1 MRVYLAAQMIAKKYN
16 CETGRHMNLFISW
29 QTRAHTRNARNRFS
43 STLYIFYGMILLM
56 FVYAIYIL
64 YVYIFSVRQNDRIRI
79 NICFQTMTRAG
90 EIVPYTQLSIFVG
103 RVVWGEIQAG
113 SKWFYNDV
121 VWCWCRT
128 NSYLILIQNAYFA
141 KNYVDY
147 DWKVS
152 LFFSYIPPIS

>member
-1 MRVYLAAQMIAKKYN
+1 MY
-16 CETGRHMNLFISW
+16 
-29 QTRAHTRNARNRFS
+29 
-43 STLYIFYGMILLM
+43 TL
-56 FVYAIYIL
+56 YAIYI
-64 YVYIFSVRQNDRIRI
+64 YFVRIHFSVRQNDRIRI

-152 LFFSYIPPIS
+152 LFFSYTSYKLEDFNEYIWIRIERLYNMVSSER